1 MKTKNIPAHEQRLI
15 DKRNRH
21 LKDDNWGYILLI
33 KLRVLIMYYEYRNP
47 EIIDSENYQRAMT
60 WRIERF
66 NPFNPLTWLFFMLTT
81 IFSVVG
87 GALIALKVS
96 CSEISRSF
104 KAQRWG

>member
-81 IFSVVG
+81 IFSVV
-87 GALIALKVS
+87 
-96 CSEISRSF
+96 
-104 KAQRWG
+104 